1 MKGLAQVSAFVFDTL
16 PPFLF
21 PVCAVCGGF
30 PGTLSLTIVPAKS
43 SCGNSGVEQKRGVG
57 PCLAWS
63 LGPWQEGGGWCIL
76 ASSTSGVGEFPLA
89 GCLRIKHNTSAND
102 RI

>member
-30 PGTLSLTIVPAKS
+30 PGTLSLTVVPAKG

-63 LGPWQEGGGWCIL
+63 LGPWQEGGGVRPYLLHVWRGGIPPCW
-76 ASSTSGVGEFPLA
+76 VPE
-89 GCLRIKHNTSAND
+89 D
-102 RI
+102 